1 MTLLA
6 APRLTERY
14 PCLSGLPATVL
25 DALPAPMTVPAGT
38 ELFSEQQPCQG
49 FPLVLDGRIKVVK
62 SAASGRELTLYQ
74 VEPGASCLITS
85 SCLLGRSPYPAR
97 GITLTPVSLTLLP
110 QPLFDRLLA
119 EHAPF
124 REFVFHLFAD
134 RLVTLMT
141 LVEEVA
147 FQRLDQRLARLL
159 LARGSTTVAGRITTT
174 HQQLAEELGSVRE
187 IVSRLLK
194 HFADAGW
201 VRLSRGGVEI
211 VDTAALRQLATSATG
226 HPHP

>member
-1 MTLLA
+1 MSA
-6 APRLTERY
+6 ATDSRLTALY
-14 PCLSGLPATVL
+14 PCLAGLPSA
-25 DALPAPMTVPAGT
+25 ALAELPPPMTVPAGT
-38 ELFSEQQPCQG
+38 VLFSECQPCQG
-49 FPLVLDGRIKVVK
+49 FPLVLDGTVKVVR
-62 SAASGRELTLYQ
+62 SAASGRELMLYQ
-74 VEPGASCLITS
+74 VVPGASCLITS

-97 GITLTPVSLTLLP
+97 GETLTPVTLTLLP
-110 QPLFDRLLA
+110 RPLFDRLLA

-134 RLVTLMT
+134 RLADLMT

-159 LARGSTTVAGRITTT
+159 LARGGLTADGRIAAT

-194 HFADAGW
+194 QLADAGA
-201 VRLSRGGVEI
+201 VRLSRGGI
-211 VDTAALRQLATSATG
+211 DLLDRDILSRFAAPA
-226 HPHP
+226 